1 MSGGVPPLPQPPR
14 QMCPCQPAPPHVL
27 PTAADRVAL
36 GGAGVA
42 GAAYSVVGVVG
53 VVGAAWGGRTAG
65 RRRLLLCLC

>member
-36 GGAGVA
+36 GGVGVG
-42 GAAYSVVGVVG
+42 GAACPVVGVVG
-53 VVGAAWGGRTAG
+53 VVGAAWGGTVG
-65 RRRLLLCLC
+65 RWRLLLSLC